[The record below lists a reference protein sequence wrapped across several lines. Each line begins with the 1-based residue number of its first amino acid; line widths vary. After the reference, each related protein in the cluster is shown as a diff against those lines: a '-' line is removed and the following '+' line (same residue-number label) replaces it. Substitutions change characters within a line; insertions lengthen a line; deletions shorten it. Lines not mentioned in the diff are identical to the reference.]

1 VRQEFLRRSRRW
13 RDQVQG
19 ETARLR
25 DQFQQVGDRF
35 EERVEGWL
43 EEPPWE
49 GDTWDQGQDR
59 PGRATPRDEPIRD
72 WEDLDQDLEAWDQ
85 RDWQTQ
91 SDPRRRS
98 RARDYESMDSDLD
111 PWI

>member
-49 GDTWDQGQDR
+49 GESWERESRDQGQDR
-59 PGRATPRDEPIRD
+59 PARAIPREEEIGD
-72 WEDLDQDLEAWDQ
+72 WEESPQN
-85 RDWQTQ
+85 
-91 SDPRRRS
+91 RRRPRS
-98 RARDYESMDSDLD
+98 RDDESMDSDLD